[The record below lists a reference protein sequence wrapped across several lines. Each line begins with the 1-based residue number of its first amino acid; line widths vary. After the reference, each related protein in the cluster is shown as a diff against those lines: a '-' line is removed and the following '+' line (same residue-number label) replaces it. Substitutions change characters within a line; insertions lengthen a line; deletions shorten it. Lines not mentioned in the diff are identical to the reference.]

1 MGNIAILYEDMND
14 WDSHPGVTRQE
25 RVFLLVEDNP
35 EDAFQMEMELARIPG
50 CRLCIVKDGQQ
61 ALDYLAGHPP
71 YYNNRHEFPLPD
83 LILLDLKMPL
93 LDGFEVLKWLR
104 AQPQDD
110 VAATPIIIISSS
122 DSREDVRRAY
132 KLGANFYLSK
142 PLNLAAFSESI
153 RLLGM
158 VWGEDAEIL
167 KHA

>member
-1 MGNIAILYEDMND
+1 
-14 WDSHPGVTRQE
+14 
-25 RVFLLVEDNP
+25 
-35 EDAFQMEMELARIPG
+35 
-50 CRLCIVKDGQQ
+50 
-61 ALDYLAGHPP
+61 
-71 YYNNRHEFPLPD
+71 LPD

-158 VWGEDAEIL
+158 VWGDDAEIL